1 MMNNKIDRST
11 ILIVNDIDQTLN
23 DLLPF
28 YSTHSIRIIKNEE
41 KDEFLLIHATQAI
54 KEAYIASNENK
65 YIFLCGTT
73 FRKEAQNS
81 LLKVLEEPPK
91 NVVFI
96 ILTNSKSSI
105 LPTIYSRIPYKYMK
119 TSSLKNE
126 ISLNIIKL
134 DLKDIYIF
142 LKENQK
148 ISKNEAKKIIE
159 SILLK
164 ANKQNMKLSSKQLD
178 LFSQSSKLLEL
189 NSRPVNILTTLLLS
203 LGNQKAKHK
212 GLIYANL

>member
-28 YSTHSIRIIKNEE
+28 YSTHSVRIIKNEE

>member
-1 MMNNKIDRST
+1 MINKKIDRST

-28 YSTHSIRIIKNEE
+28 YSTHNIRIIKNEE
-41 KDEFLLIHATQAI
+41 KDEFQLLQATQAI

-65 YIFLCGTT
+65 YIFLCGSV

-91 NVVFI
+91 NVIFI

-105 LPTIYSRIPYKYMK
+105 LPTIYSRLPYKYMK
-119 TSSLKNE
+119 TSSIKDE
-126 ISLNIIKL
+126 ISLDLLKL

-148 ISKNEAKKIIE
+148 ISKIEAKAIIE

-164 ANKQNMKLSSKQLD
+164 ANKQNMNLSSKQLD
-178 LFSQSSKLLEL
+178 LFSKSSKLLEL
-189 NSRPVNILTTLLLS
+189 NSRPINILTTLLLS
-203 LGNQKAKHK
+203 LGNQKVK
-212 GLIYANL
+212 